1 MRVRNAMKV
10 FEAMGYRYA
19 EWFSMYENLVTGNL
33 VEVTTGGERFS
44 CKNYKHLIQSMFIDA
59 CGGWESRDLLTTVYN
74 YNGKAV
80 CTIKMVTMVD
90 GSTIWCDVV
99 VNDEWVRRMYIA
111 Q

>member
-1 MRVRNAMKV
+1 MRVRKAMNV

-33 VEVTTGGERFS
+33 VEVTTGSERFS
-44 CKNYKHLIQSMFIDA
+44 RKNYNHLIQSMFIDA

-80 CTIKMVTMVD
+80 CTIKMTTTVD
-90 GSTIWCDVV
+90 GSTIWCDVF